1 MIDILFAKTF
11 FIVGS
16 MLCLTAVTA
25 KYNRYFETAY
35 EAWATI
41 LITFLLLF
49 LIFGFSETYP
59 LNLIIVAAFALVM
72 GWMIG
77 PTIEIIGENFQL
89 RKYLRDKGEP
99 LESGKVATPE
109 QIAEFKSAFDVS
121 HYHKQWQNIIFQAV
135 LGTALAVLLAASL
148 VFLTNIDFGFLEGFL
163 FISLVIL
170 LIMSAL
176 NAFVFRSRFL
186 LLLRAYAGAILF
198 SLYLLFDFGRLK
210 KSAGDDSWSTA
221 IELSVAIYIDIINL
235 FIDLLI
241 ILAESQ

>member
-1 MIDILFAKTF
+1 
-11 FIVGS
+11 
-16 MLCLTAVTA
+16 MLCLTAITA

-59 LNLIIVAAFALVM
+59 LNLIIVAVFALVM

-135 LGTALAVLLAASL
+135 LGTALAVLLTASL

-163 FISLVIL
+163 LISLLIL

-186 LLLRAYAGAILF
+186 PYFEPVPEPFYSASIFYLIL
-198 SLYLLFDFGRLK
+198 GGLK
-210 KSAGDDSWSTA
+210 SVGDDSWSTA
-221 IELSVAIYIDIINL
+221 IEPSVAIYIDIINL

-241 ILAESQ
+241 IMAESQ